1 MDDPRWE
8 AVFWDIGGVIL
19 SLESVQRAHATF
31 VAELCEQVSC
41 QEDIEDALDRWRTVL
56 GEYFADRDEMAF
68 RPARVGYDR
77 AVQTIVEGRISEA
90 AWRPLFHDVL
100 GRTIQPNDGAVA
112 TVKALQDGPYHVGVI
127 SDVDNDEGRRILESF
142 GLFEYFDSVTTS
154 EAVGRTKPHPR
165 MFETALETA
174 KVEPERA
181 VMIGDRYRND
191 MEGAKRAGMATI
203 AYGAEDGP
211 AVDYHVS
218 SLGAVLDIVDGDR
231 AVET

>member
-41 QEDIEDALDRWRTVL
+41 QGGPEDALDRWRTVV

-77 AVQTIVEGRISEA
+77 AVQAIVEGEISDA
-90 AWRPLFHDVL
+90 AWRPLLHDVL
-100 GRTIQPNDGAVA
+100 ARSIQPNDEAVA
-112 TVKALQDGPYHVGVI
+112 TVKALQEGPSHVGVI
-127 SDVDNDEGRRILESF
+127 SDVDHDEGRRILESF
-142 GLFEYFDSVTTS
+142 GLFDEFDSFTTS
-154 EAVGRTKPHPR
+154 ESVGRTKPHPR

-174 KVEPERA
+174 QVEPARA
-181 VMIGDRYRND
+181 LMIGDRYRND
-191 MEGAKRAGMATI
+191 MEGAKRAGMTTI

-231 AVET
+231 SFET